1 MKCHVCGSAME
12 PVTTTLPF
20 KITQTAVVIVKNV
33 PALQCCRCQ
42 EYLLDDPV
50 MEYVDGIL
58 RHADQAAELEVLTYT
73 ALSGPAQRV
82 AGNAVAAGAL

>member
-20 KITQTAVVIVKNV
+20 KITHTAVVIVRNV

-42 EYLLDDPV
+42 EYLLDDAV

-73 ALSGPAQRV
+73 AAISGPARLT
-82 AGNAVAAGAL
+82 GKAVAAGAR